1 MWLDMENLGEMI
13 VVENHFFS
21 IFFLGSSNFLS
32 NYEVLEINIRVL
44 NLDIQLWTRLIRV
57 LIHKL
62 VDDLILCSMKVRE
75 SLFD

>member
-13 VVENHFFS
+13 VVENHFFA

-44 NLDIQLWTRLIRV
+44 NLDVQLWTRHIWV
-57 LIHKL
+57 
-62 VDDLILCSMKVRE
+62 
-75 SLFD
+75 